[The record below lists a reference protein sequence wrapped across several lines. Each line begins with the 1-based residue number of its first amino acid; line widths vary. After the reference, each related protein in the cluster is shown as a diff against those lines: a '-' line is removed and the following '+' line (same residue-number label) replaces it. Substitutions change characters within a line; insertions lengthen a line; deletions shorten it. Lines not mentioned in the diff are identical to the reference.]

1 MTLVPAGFKRP
12 SISSVIASACL
23 AKTKGKRS
31 AAVEEAG
38 GDLGRDWEAG
48 TEIVDVCF
56 RVVGGILLDCTV
68 GGPEIQ
74 EEGCTERWTMRGSL
88 GD

>member
-1 MTLVPAGFKRP
+1 
-12 SISSVIASACL
+12 VIASTCL

-31 AAVEEAG
+31 ATVEEAG

-48 TEIVDVCF
+48 TEIVDVC
-56 RVVGGILLDCTV
+56 RIV

-74 EEGCTERWTMRGSL
+74 EEGCTERWTMCGSL